1 VGLYEI
7 NNLRKPYTVTTL
19 QEELKKREKVQ
30 KDGIK
35 EVVLNLLEQQTQSR
49 ITRAQTDYEKDKE
62 MTISWFE
69 ALKNKTEE
77 QQQKLQTKLQEL
89 IEEREEAIA
98 YHSSGKEGNKRAYAE
113 LLDFSN

>member
-1 VGLYEI
+1 M
-7 NNLRKPYTVTTL
+7 
-19 QEELKKREKVQ
+19 
-30 KDGIK
+30 D
-35 EVVLNLLEQQTQSR
+35 LLEQQTQSR

-77 QQQKLQTKLQEL
+77 QQQKLQTKLAEHL
-89 IEEREEAIA
+89 KERDEAIA

-113 LLDFSN
+113 LLDFFKLGRECLLRRRRLFWSSFEMDTISCLKE

>member
-1 VGLYEI
+1 
-7 NNLRKPYTVTTL
+7 
-19 QEELKKREKVQ
+19 
-30 KDGIK
+30 
-35 EVVLNLLEQQTQSR
+35 LNLLEQQTQSR

-89 IEEREEAIA
+89 IEERRS
-98 YHSSGKEGNKRAYAE
+98 HCLS
-113 LLDFSN
+113 